1 LTQDY
6 QQFVGQTNAINNKP
20 YQAYTSPLNAGM
32 SEGQTSAYINAINN
46 SRSNPAQYQALAGLV
61 AGNQNVNATP
71 SPYSGQNPYLDSV
84 IGNSNKDVTDA
95 YNQNAVP
102 ALAAQFSQG
111 GAFGGSAM
119 A

>member
-1 LTQDY
+1 
-6 QQFVGQTNAINNKP
+6 
-20 YQAYTSPLNAGM
+20 M
-32 SEGQTSAYINAINN
+32 SEGQTSAYTNAINN
-46 SRSNPAQYQALAGLV
+46 SRSNPAQYQALAGVL
-61 AGNQNVNATP
+61 AGNQNVTATA

-84 IGNSNKDVTDA
+84 IGNSNKDVTDS